1 MSTIINGTSSA
12 ITFPDSSVQNT
23 SAIVSG
29 YVPYANLPAGSVLQ
43 VVSATTSTQ
52 VSVSGGTYTDTTLT
66 ATITP
71 KFSTS
76 KILVLVNQPVRIVP
90 QGTTSAV
97 FAGIQLVRN
106 STAILV
112 PVSDSTGPY
121 QLGIAST
128 TTNQPSIRVGWNIS
142 YLDSP
147 ATTSA
152 TTYKTQSRRYDSTST
167 IIVQENDS
175 SANNTS
181 TIILM
186 EIAG

>member
-1 MSTIINGTSSA
+1 LLALLLLDLPAVSGTIITTGSPQS
-12 ITFPDSSVQNT
+12 
-23 SAIVSG
+23 
-29 YVPYANLPAGSVLQ
+29 GSVLQ

-76 KILVLVNQPVRIVP
+76 KILVLVNQPARVLP
-90 QGTTSAV
+90 QATTSAV

-106 STAILV
+106 STAILI
-112 PVSDSTGPY
+112 PVSDGAGPY
-121 QLGIAST
+121 QLGFAST
-128 TTNQPSIRVGWNIS
+128 STNQPGFRIGWNVS

-152 TTYKTQSRRYDSTST
+152 TTYKTQAKRYDSTST
-167 IIVQENDS
+167 IIVQENDT
-175 SANNTS
+175 SARLKNLPPIMYLKANHCKIVDVAS
-181 TIILM
+181 NLI
-186 EIAG
+186 